1 MEMHYSQEYLL
12 GQVKALES
20 ILELERSRL
29 TSLRL
34 ELDSAQLRVQD
45 SERELV
51 EVKKKARLRE
61 SELEMALDLARVQA
75 LAKE

>member
-1 MEMHYSQEYLL
+1 
-12 GQVKALES
+12 
-20 ILELERSRL
+20 
-29 TSLRL
+29 
-34 ELDSAQLRVQD
+34 
-45 SERELV
+45 LV

>member
-1 MEMHYSQEYLL
+1 MEMYYSQEYLL

-29 TSLRL
+29 ASLRL

-51 EVKKKARLRE
+51 QVKQKALVRE

-75 LAKE
+75 MAKE